1 MKKVDKDLMEVIQS
15 VFTQDGGIIIEK
27 RDLLKL
33 EKDAKE
39 IYYMEYTYTADDK
52 YRGIRISERIR
63 CDLERFGNDN
73 KAALYFYGDPSMDEL
88 AEILDGLHGKTNV
101 IIWGSCSELDLEGPM
116 LKTALL
122 FYEYASDTNSK
133 KITCL

>member
-1 MKKVDKDLMEVIQS
+1 MKKVDKVLMEVIQS

-27 RDLLKL
+27 GDLQKL
-33 EKDAKE
+33 EKGAKE
-39 IYYMEYTYTADDK
+39 IYYSEFTADDR
-52 YRGIRISERIR
+52 YRSIRISERIR
-63 CDLERFGNDN
+63 CSLERFSNDNN
-73 KAALYFYGDPSMDEL
+73 KAALYFQGDPTMDEL
-88 AEILDGLHGKTNV
+88 AEILDGLHGKTNE
-101 IIWGSCSELDLEGPM
+101 IIWGSCSELEMEGFE